1 MTMKEQIDLVRAQLI
16 AIIRNSVSFQKDCI
30 GMYYKNLGE
39 AYTIQQ
45 TEEEYDTTP
54 IVAIIYND
62 KSFAFGSIEVATVY
76 DIYIKGNQLIC
87 TMRSEFGEDLDHTI
101 DNLAIESLHNIVN
114 WLYEHH
120 FAKPAYEI
128 SDTMYDTLLED
139 EDLCESIF
147 HVMREENESDDTS
160 NGRQMAQMIRAYRN
174 NDCSGVFMGY
184 CGWDLPTLIAKST
197 GADENNL
204 VTGGSLFSKI
214 EKQIRPSY
222 PLWSSHDYEEI
233 KEIIGNEFSR
243 IKQIVCEEYNFND
256 EQYKTIYKDE
266 SPFDKEY
273 DRFSQYI
280 LHNIDTSHTN
290 GNEMWD
296 KFINSLTLLATM
308 SSVAAMY
315 REVAAYYGY
324 KELMEYFD
332 SYDLCCDSDHEWETE
347 ERKAEMIAKSAELMK
362 LLSELNY
369 LEHFLI
375 QEEIADL

>member
-1 MTMKEQIDLVRAQLI
+1 MILKKQIDLVRARLI
-16 AIIRNSVSFQKDCI
+16 ATIHNSVSFRKGCI
-30 GMYYKNLGE
+30 GTFYKNIGE
-39 AYTIQQ
+39 HH
-45 TEEEYDTTP
+45 TESKVEDEYSSSP
-54 IVAIIYND
+54 IVVIYGQLGGYGGYE
-62 KSFAFGSIEVATVY
+62 AATVY
-76 DIYIKGNQLIC
+76 DLFIDEGKIIC
-87 TMRSEFGEDLDHTI
+87 TLNGEVGEDWDEPLE
-101 DNLAIESLHNIVN
+101 NVQVEGLLNIMD
-114 WLYEHH
+114 WLYENN
-120 FAKPAYEI
+120 FAKPVYEI
-128 SDTMYDTLLED
+128 PDTMYALLED

-147 HVMREENESDDTS
+147 YVMREENESDDTS

-214 EKQIRPSY
+214 ERHIQPSY
-222 PLWSSHDYEEI
+222 PLWSSHDHEEI
-233 KEIIGNEFSR
+233 KEIIDNEFSR
-243 IKQIVCEEYNFND
+243 IKQLVCKEYNFSD
-256 EQYKTIYKDE
+256 EQYKAIYNGE

-315 REVAAYYGY
+315 REIAAYYGY

-347 ERKAEMIAKSAELMK
+347 ERKAEMIAKSAELMQ